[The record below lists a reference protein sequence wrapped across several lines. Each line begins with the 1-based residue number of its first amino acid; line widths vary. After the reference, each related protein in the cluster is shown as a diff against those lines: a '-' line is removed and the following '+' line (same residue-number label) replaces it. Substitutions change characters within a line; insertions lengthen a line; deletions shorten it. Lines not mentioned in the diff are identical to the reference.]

1 MNLLVAPQPEKMLHS
16 AYLTAGGAVCQVT
29 YQCDVQ
35 IIVQEGFPLPPMS
48 PLGGGVSRRAAAAPL
63 PASSTV
69 RSRET
74 IAIVNHTRSSSD
86 PFFWGYQLKFDRYR
100 SGEAVCFSS
109 ERRLVCWRRVERRHP
124 ASEKQARAGTRV
136 QTTFT
141 VSGKCGVALLVTIV
155 FA

>member
-1 MNLLVAPQPEKMLHS
+1 MFHS
-16 AYLTAGGAVCQVT
+16 AYYTAGGAVRQVT

-74 IAIVNHTRSSSD
+74 NARH
-86 PFFWGYQLKFDRYR
+86 
-100 SGEAVCFSS
+100 S
-109 ERRLVCWRRVERRHP
+109 EP
-124 ASEKQARAGTRV
+124 QAKLFRPV
-136 QTTFT
+136 
-141 VSGKCGVALLVTIV
+141 LLRILAQV
-155 FA
+155 